1 MPDKP
6 QHQPHFSPEE
16 IQLAQKI
23 CREPHTAGPNLIK
36 RARLLLLLAADAS
49 RRSQAYA
56 RELGIDPRTVQKWRH
71 LWMTEEFTLA
81 GQPRRIRQKKPL
93 FYGEGLPYADIT
105 DLSGMLIVIE
115 GTDGVGR
122 STQIER
128 LSTWLEV
135 EGHGVISTG
144 WTRSP
149 LVGRAIDSARRGNTL
164 NPLTLSLLY
173 ASDFA
178 DRLENQIIPALK
190 SGFIV
195 LADRYMYT
203 AFARHAVRG
212 VDPQWMRDIFGF
224 ALTPNLVFYLDV
236 DVPTLIPRV
245 MQSEKGL
252 NYWESGMDLN
262 YSESVYESFVEYQT
276 RILAEFE
283 KMKTEFD
290 FITIDASRSMDEIY
304 RALQTAIRKYL
315 PPSNR
320 STLGDEDVSQ

>member
-1 MPDKP
+1 VPDYP
-6 QHQPHFSPEE
+6 QNQPHFSPEE
-16 IQLAQKI
+16 IQLAQEI
-23 CREPHTAGPNLIK
+23 CREPDTAGPNLIK

-49 RRSQAYA
+49 RRSQEYA
-56 RELGIDPRTVQKWRH
+56 RELGIDARTVRKWRQR
-71 LWMTEEFTLA
+71 WMTETFTL
-81 GQPRRIRQKKPL
+81 GGIRQKRPL
-93 FYGEGLPYADIT
+93 FYGEGLPYTDIT

-190 SGFIV
+190 GGFIV

-212 VDPQWMRDIFGF
+212 VDPQWMREIFGF

-236 DVPTLIPRV
+236 DVQTLIPRA

-262 YSESVYESFVEYQT
+262 YSESAYESFVEYQT
-276 RILAEFE
+276 RILAEFD
-283 KMKTEFD
+283 KMKAEFE
-290 FITIDASRSMDEIY
+290 FITIDASRSTDEVY
-304 RALQTAIRKYL
+304 LALQAAIRKFL

-320 STLGDEDVSQ
+320 SMLNAGIVH